1 MAEEKKGCRTLGGAG
16 RRGAERAVSAR
27 KKVHRRGSKQHQC
40 QEQQEGSRQAY
51 EYTV

>member
-1 MAEEKKGCRTLGGAG
+1 MAKEKKCRNLGGAG

-27 KKVHRRGSKQHQC
+27 KKVHRRGSKQHQR
-40 QEQQEGSRQAY
+40 QKQQEGSRQAH